1 MPLRLFCLLLFAL
14 VPAHAGAQ
22 VPLVLSPEMKRAD
35 LVPHMTILRDAGG
48 TMSVA
53 QAAESPEWQALHGAF
68 NEGFTQD
75 ALWLRVK
82 VERPAGSPREWILEV
97 NNAVLDD
104 VRLYRRTAA
113 GTWEEHRAGEDIPRD
128 QWDLPYRN
136 PVFRI
141 DLDEPAQQTL
151 WLRISS
157 RNSISAQIALW
168 RPPSFDDASRAES
181 LAYGLLLGIYITIIA
196 IHLLFWRWTHS
207 AVNGWYALY
216 VVNSLLHIALSFGFV
231 QQYTGMSGRVGDMA
245 LSLLICVSLWLG
257 AKMSTQVLEL
267 APRMPRTS
275 RWLVGSMAV
284 LSAMTGLLSLTVS
297 YAAGVAPAQIV
308 AVVEV
313 AVLIAIALR
322 LMRQGYW
329 PAAMFLAAFGLYY
342 IGIVLRVAR
351 NFMLLPPNLLTDNSF
366 QISAIAHMVVMSLA
380 IFYRYNSLRAAAE
393 QAQAETLMLKTKRA
407 EALED
412 EVAARTRSL
421 TAEIARR
428 EQLEADLRTSLDVEK
443 LARQEQRDFVEMV
456 SHEFRTPLAIVD
468 TSVQRIAGSE
478 PSAATR
484 ERCSN
489 IRQATRRMIRLM
501 DEFLS
506 LDRVDGD
513 LATFT
518 AVDEDAAA
526 IVRGAAAEWD
536 QGSIEVACIDLP
548 RHIACDAGLLRIAL
562 RNLLANAM
570 RHSPAGV
577 AVRLHAQGRA
587 DGGIDFA
594 VADAG
599 CGIPADEI
607 PRLFQKYFRGRGA
620 QNKPGA
626 GLGLYLVERI
636 ATLHGGT
643 VAVTSSAAGSRFV
656 LAVPGG
662 AAIGPD
668 ARERPEGATKTLRF

>member
-1 MPLRLFCLLLFAL
+1 MKIGIPSETRPGETRVSSTPEVVKKLAAKGFEPMVECGAGVRAGYPDAEYAAAGATLTDRAGAYDVDLLLR
-14 VPAHAGAQ
+14 VRR
-22 VPLVLSPEMKRAD
+22 PEAEDVAAMR
-35 LVPHMTILRDAGG
+35 AGG
-48 TMSVA
+48 LYIGLL
-53 QAAESPEWQALHGAF
+53 ESC
-68 NEGFTQD
+68 
-75 ALWLRVK
+75 
-82 VERPAGSPREWILEV
+82 
-97 NNAVLDD
+97 
-104 VRLYRRTAA
+104 
-113 GTWEEHRAGEDIPRD
+113 GED
-128 QWDLPYRN
+128 
-136 PVFRI
+136 PVV
-141 DLDEPAQQTL
+141 A
-151 WLRISS
+151 
-157 RNSISAQIALW
+157 AM
-168 RPPSFDDASRAES
+168 
-181 LAYGLLLGIYITIIA
+181 LAK
-196 IHLLFWRWTHS
+196 
-207 AVNGWYALY
+207 
-216 VVNSLLHIALSFGFV
+216 
-231 QQYTGMSGRVGDMA
+231 GMRV
-245 LSLLICVSLWLG
+245 
-257 AKMSTQVLEL
+257 L
-267 APRMPRTS
+267 AMERMPRTS

-668 ARERPEGATKTLRF
+668 ARERPEGAAKTLRF